1 MPTFAILG
9 SGGWG
14 TAMAVLLARKPGSTV
29 RLWCAN
35 PATSDDLQTHRE
47 NRRQLPGVA
56 IPGSISITADPVNA
70 VEGADA
76 WVTAIPTAF
85 LRSTIRRFQGLASHG
100 IPVVS
105 LTKGL
110 EIATF
115 QRPTEILAEELGA
128 ARFAVL
134 SGPSHAEE
142 VALSQPTSLVAA
154 SNDPALA
161 AWIQRHCGG
170 DRFRIYTSPDLVGV
184 ELAGALKNV
193 MGIAAGICDGL
204 GFGDNAKSALLTR
217 GLVEMQRFGT
227 AHGADPATFGG
238 LAGLGDLITTCFSRH
253 GRNRRAGE
261 RIAKG
266 ATLAEVTGGP
276 QVAEG
281 VFTAKSVYERAMT
294 AGLDVPICAGVYRIL
309 YEGRPAREAVEDLLG
324 RPPKPERLGEG

>member
-14 TAMAVLLARKPGSTV
+14 TAMAIILAQKSGNAV

-35 PATSDDLQTHRE
+35 AHTATELQQHRE
-47 NRRQLPGVA
+47 NRRQLPGVS
-56 IPGSISITADPVNA
+56 IPASIAVTSDPAEA
-70 VEGADA
+70 VEHADA
-76 WVTAIPTAF
+76 WIVAIPTAF
-85 LRSTIRRFQGLASHG
+85 LRSTIRRFHGLAPTNVTV
-100 IPVVS
+100 IS

-115 QRPTEILAEELGA
+115 QRPTEIVVEELGVT
-128 ARFAVL
+128 RFAVL

-142 VALSQPTSLVAA
+142 VAHNQPTSLVAA
-154 SNDPALA
+154 STDPVLA
-161 AWIQRHCGG
+161 EWVQRYCGG
-170 DRFRIYTSPDLVGV
+170 DRFRIYTSRDLVGV

-193 MGIAAGICDGL
+193 MGVAAGICDGL

-217 GLVEMQRFGT
+217 GLVEMQRFGV

-238 LAGLGDLITTCFSRH
+238 LAGLGDLITTCFSKH

-266 ATLAEVTGGP
+266 ATLAEVMAGP

-281 VFTAKSVYERAMT
+281 IFTAKSVYERAMA
-294 AGLDVPICAGVYRIL
+294 AGLDVPICSGVYRIL
-309 YEGRPAREAVEDLLG
+309 YEGRPARDAVEDLLG
-324 RPPKPERLGEG
+324 RPPKPEK

>member
-14 TAMAVLLARKPGSTV
+14 TALAILLAQKAGHAV
-29 RLWCAN
+29 RLWCARTET
-35 PATSDDLQTHRE
+35 AEELLRHRE
-47 NRRQLPGVA
+47 NKRQLPGAA
-56 IPGSISITADPVNA
+56 IPQNVLITADIKEA
-70 VEGADA
+70 IAGADA
-76 WVTAIPTAF
+76 WIVAIPTAF
-85 LRSTIRRFQGLASHG
+85 LRSTIRRFHGLTPAP
-100 IPVVS
+100 IIS

-115 QRPTEILAEELGA
+115 QRPTQILAEELGA
-128 ARFAVL
+128 TKFAVL

-142 VALSQPTSLVAA
+142 VACSQPTSLVAA
-154 SNDPALA
+154 SADAEFA
-161 AWIQRHCGG
+161 RWVQRHLGG

-217 GLVEMQRFGT
+217 GLVEMQRFGV

-238 LAGLGDLITTCFSRH
+238 LAGLGDLITTCFSKH

-261 RIAKG
+261 RIARG
-266 ATLAEVTGGP
+266 ATLEEAMAGP

-281 VFTAKSVYERAMT
+281 IFTTKSVHERAI
-294 AGLDVPICAGVYRIL
+294 AANLDSPIFAGVYRIL
-309 YEGRPAREAVEDLLG
+309 YEGRPARDAVEDLLG
-324 RPPKPERLGEG
+324 RPPKPELAT